1 MATIYELSGDY
12 LRLLEMAEDPEMDP
26 VAFADTLEGLEGE
39 IEIKA
44 EGYAKVIKE
53 LDKDGAGLDNE
64 IKRLQA
70 KKTTIVNS
78 IDRMKKALEQSMI
91 ITGKTKFKTELFS
104 FGIQNNPPS
113 VDLDEEHLELIPIEY
128 LIPQD
133 PKPDK
138 KRMLQEL
145 KEGKELSFAKLKQ
158 TESLKIR

>member
-70 KKTTIVNS
+70 KKTTIDNS

-104 FGIQNNPPS
+104 FGIQKNPPS
-113 VDLDEEHLELIPIEY
+113 VDLDEGHLELIPIEY

-158 TESLKIR
+158 TESLRIR

>member
-39 IEIKA
+39 TEIKA

-70 KKTTIVNS
+70 KKTTIANS

-104 FGIQNNPPS
+104 FGIQKNPPS

-158 TESLKIR
+158 TESLRIR